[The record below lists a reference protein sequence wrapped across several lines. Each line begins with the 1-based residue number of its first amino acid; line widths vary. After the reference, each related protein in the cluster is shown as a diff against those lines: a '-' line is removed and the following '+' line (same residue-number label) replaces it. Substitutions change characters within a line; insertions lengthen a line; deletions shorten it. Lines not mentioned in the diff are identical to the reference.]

1 MFISTDFSSTRRALW
16 ILLEKEKEE
25 KEDEDKEGE
34 RTGGGRKGGSKRGER
49 KASMRLSVYWSSEA
63 SALSGPLSDE
73 KRD

>member
-34 RTGGGRKGGSKRGER
+34 RTGGGERAEAKEEKGKH
-49 KASMRLSVYWSSEA
+49 
-63 SALSGPLSDE
+63 P
-73 KRD
+73 